1 MRAVKQPPKI
11 DLNNYQKQG
20 NLAIDMVA
28 ACILHYRKQGIEPKA
43 IVMNPKYY
51 GLLQQWVAEKY
62 GEEHVLDM
70 FYLDTIEIRAE
81 KIFSGKILHVEMWA
95 TPVAEA

>member
-1 MRAVKQPPKI
+1 MKPKPVI
-11 DLNNYQKQG
+11 DLKNYKRQG

-28 ACILHYRKQGIEPKA
+28 ACILHYRGQGVEPRA

-51 GLLQQWVAEKY
+51 GILQQWVAATY
-62 GEEHVLDM
+62 GDECVHDK
-70 FYLDTIEIRAE
+70 FYLDTVEIRME

-95 TPVAEA
+95 KPIAEA